1 MSETNLT
8 RRAFGHQFALGVA
21 GASLITD
28 ETVAQEAAAD
38 KKKPAQPSEPEARQ
52 QPPEEAYLLGL
63 VLRRYPDE
71 RLDEAAIN
79 AIVKDIRGDVI
90 RGRVLSKFPL
100 TNADEPSPIFQAWRA
115 AD

>member
-21 GASLITD
+21 GASLIAD
-28 ETVAQEAAAD
+28 ETVAQEAPE
-38 KKKPAQPSEPEARQ
+38 KKKAAAPEPEARQ

-100 TNADEPSPIFQAWRA
+100 TNTDEPSPLFQPWRA